1 MHGTRLRGR
10 AAVIAVATCLAAASS
25 PSRGEA
31 QVERA
36 TVLRALG
43 ALDAYDLRGVSAT
56 FDAIE
61 LLTPTNPAVSGIGGE
76 PRLARARAATDIWLV
91 SYLDPSQRRLEQ
103 RLARAMGVPSFS
115 IEPTLR
121 DELQQLDRGELRDA
135 ARDVRQGLA
144 LRDAIE
150 AGEPVSF
157 AGTTGVRRDALLV
170 HVVGTAIQD
179 GDDSELVSWFDDPC
193 GEGAP
198 CDPPYSRWAAPS
210 RVIAAAL
217 VEASAAYDRL
227 DQSWQQGDAF
237 ARAVWPAL
245 QDDARRL
252 SNHVHHPAPILA
264 ADAPISHAPYD
275 DGDAARADLVVGV
288 GASGVRLMRVPAVRV
303 REGRLEPMAEETP
316 PIDVDVPS
324 AADAEPAALGTLVE
338 RLRRVELA
346 PDAVVAIGAAD
357 DVPAERLQR
366 VLASMVAAQRAPTT
380 LVRAASDGSLRAV
393 PTRVI
398 DDYAAG
404 APGDVLVEL
413 RPTGYAV
420 SGRDR
425 DPAEIPRVA
434 AMSLA
439 PLDEDALDA
448 LIGSVPG
455 RRVVV
460 RAAGALPAREL
471 IDTAFRVAEDGDLVA
486 LVGQ

>member
-31 QVERA
+31 QLERA
-36 TVLRALG
+36 TVLRAL
-43 ALDAYDLRGVSAT
+43 DAFDSYDLRGASAT

-61 LLTPTNPAVSGIGGE
+61 LLTPTNPDVSGIGGE

-91 SYLDPSQRRLEQ
+91 SYLDPRQHRLEA
-103 RLARAMGVPSFS
+103 RLAQAMGVPSFS

-121 DELQQLDRGELRDA
+121 DELDRLGRGELGEA

-179 GDDSELVSWFDDPC
+179 GDDSELVSWFEDPC
-193 GEGAP
+193 GEGLP
-198 CDPPYSRWAAPS
+198 CDPPLSSWAPPS
-210 RVIAAAL
+210 RIIAAAL
-217 VEASAAYDRL
+217 VEASAAYERL
-227 DQSWQQGDAF
+227 DQSWNEGDAF

-252 SNHVHHPAPILA
+252 QNHVHHPMPIVA
-264 ADAPISHAPYD
+264 EGTPISHAPYD
-275 DGDAARADLVVGV
+275 DGDPARADLIVGV
-288 GASGVRLMRVPAVRV
+288 GERGVRVLRIAPVRV
-303 REGRLEPMAEETP
+303 RDGRLEPLGESP
-316 PIDVDVPS
+316 PSIDVDVPS
-324 AADAEPAALGTLVE
+324 AADAEPPALDALVE
-338 RLRRVELA
+338 RLRNVELA
-346 PDAVVAIGAAD
+346 PEAVVAVGAAD

-380 LVRAASDGSLRAV
+380 LVRTASDGSLREV
-393 PTRVI
+393 PMRVI

-404 APGDVLVEL
+404 APGDVFVEL

-420 SGRDR
+420 TGTDR

-439 PLDEDALDA
+439 PLDEDALEA